1 MFVPYRVP
9 AAPGGLG
16 TTRRSRSIDWSWV
29 ALLAA
34 VMALGFA
41 GVPARLVTLLAL
53 ESHAVLPELF
63 LAFGVFGGGSL
74 ALLFAGVAAPGRG
87 GR

>member
-1 MFVPYRVP
+1 VIVPYRVP
-9 AAPGGLG
+9 AVSGGPEAA
-16 TTRRSRSIDWSWV
+16 RRRSIDWSWV
-29 ALLAA
+29 ALLAV

-41 GVPARLVTLLAL
+41 GVPALVTLLAL
-53 ESHAVLPELF
+53 ESHSVLPELF